1 MIREG
6 SCQNSRC
13 GRCCSEDELHK
24 FPLLMGSNLIDGK
37 QYCKFLYFVDKKAV
51 CKIFEAIEKIM
62 DYTKD
67 YDFNTWFKDSIT
79 SDIDTKMLLNTFITQ
94 AEWTWI
100 RENCIGYPDP
110 ENESYLPPIYNL
122 YPECSF
128 KLV

>member
-1 MIREG
+1 MIREN
-6 SCQNSRC
+6 SCNRC

-24 FPLLMGSNLIDGK
+24 FPLLMGSNLINGK

-67 YDFNTWFKDSIT
+67 YNFNTWFKDSIT

-110 ENESYLPPIYNL
+110 ASEAYLPPVYNL

-128 KLV
+128 RMV